1 MDNNDIKVLVDT
13 FKNYRD
19 LLSPIQANLSDFID
33 TYEQM
38 RGDIERLNSSFSGDV
53 KGNLESIYKNL
64 SVQAD
69 KASDL
74 STKID
79 NFIRITNKY
88 TADITK
94 LISSFEKAEKSLA
107 AINDLEARAEEQIGK
122 LDIILEEKKKS
133 YNLKELQKT
142 LDSYNDNVQKVS
154 EFINK
159 DVAEVL
165 AQNNKKLEIL
175 QHSNDTLLKRVEE
188 ERGSIE
194 RLIESYEATNTELR
208 KIVDKEGV
216 NEEYIYDIL
225 DKWATKRGKGKKR

>member
-1 MDNNDIKVLVDT
+1 MDNNDMKVLVDT
-13 FKNYRD
+13 FKGYRD
-19 LLSPIQANLSDFID
+19 LLGPIQTNLSDFID

-38 RGDIERLNSSFSGDV
+38 RGDIDRLNSSFSGDV
-53 KGNLESIYKNL
+53 KGSLESIYKNL

-79 NFIRITNKY
+79 HFVKISNKY

-94 LISSFEKAEKSLA
+94 VITMFEKVEQNLVAVSE
-107 AINDLEARAEEQIGK
+107 LETKAEEQIGK
-122 LDIILEEKKKS
+122 LDAILQEKKKN
-133 YNLKELQKT
+133 YNLKELQRT
-142 LDSYNDNVQKVS
+142 LDNYNDNVQKVS

-165 AQNNKKLEIL
+165 TQNNKKLELL
-175 QHSNDTLLKRVEE
+175 QSSNDILLSRIES

-194 RLIESYEATNTELR
+194 RLIESYEETNSYL
-208 KIVDKEGV
+208 KIIVDKDGV
-216 NEEYIYDIL
+216 NEEYIYDVL
-225 DKWATKRGKGKKR
+225 DNWAAKKGKGKRK

>member
-1 MDNNDIKVLVDT
+1 MDNNDMKVLVDT
-13 FKNYRD
+13 FKGYRD
-19 LLSPIQANLSDFID
+19 LLGPIQTNLSDFID

-38 RGDIERLNSSFSGDV
+38 RGDIDRLNSSFSGDV
-53 KGNLESIYKNL
+53 KGSLESIYKNL

-79 NFIRITNKY
+79 HFVKISNKY

-94 LISSFEKAEKSLA
+94 VITMFEKVEQNLVAVSE
-107 AINDLEARAEEQIGK
+107 LETKAEEQIGK
-122 LDIILEEKKKS
+122 LDAILQEKKKN
-133 YNLKELQKT
+133 YNLKELQRT
-142 LDSYNDNVQKVS
+142 LDNYNDNVQKVS

-165 AQNNKKLEIL
+165 TQNNKKLELL
-175 QHSNDTLLKRVEE
+175 QSSNDILLSRIES

-194 RLIESYEATNTELR
+194 RLIESYEETNSYLK
-208 KIVDKEGV
+208 KIVDKDGV
-216 NEEYIYDIL
+216 NEEYIYDVL
-225 DKWATKRGKGKKR
+225 DNWAAKKGKGKRK